1 MLLMFDI
8 GNTHIVIGLFDGN
21 RLAAH
26 WRVSSAVPRTEDEFW
41 LLLREFQKSAELRE
55 TTITG
60 SAIAS
65 VVPHITDV
73 VSATARRF
81 LKLEPLIIN
90 SNTCKFLDIRYSS
103 PEAVGADRICNAVAG
118 FDKYGGPLIVVDFG
132 TATTFDV
139 IGDKGEYLGGAIALG
154 VERAA
159 SVLHHAA
166 AMLTKVSLDFP
177 EFVIG
182 TTTGASIRSGIL
194 YGTVEMVDGMI
205 RRIWQ
210 ELRTETQVVAT
221 GGLAEIV
228 QPKTKLVTK
237 VEPFLVLD
245 GLRLIYQRNHSS

>member
-1 MLLMFDI
+1 MLLTFDI
-8 GNTHIVIGLFDGN
+8 GNTHIVIGIFDGD
-21 RLAAH
+21 RLIAH
-26 WRVSSAVPRTEDEFW
+26 WRISSAVPRTEDEIW
-41 LLLREFQKSAELRE
+41 LLLREFQKSAGLSD
-55 TTITG
+55 TPITG
-60 SAIAS
+60 GAIAS
-65 VVPHITDV
+65 VVPHLTDI
-73 VSATARRF
+73 VSSTVKRF
-81 LKLEPLIIN
+81 LKLEPLIV
-90 SNTCKFLDIRYSS
+90 SSKTCRFLDIRYSS
-103 PEAVGADRICNAVAG
+103 PETVGADRICNAVAG

-139 IGDKGEYLGGAIALG
+139 VGAKGEYLGGAIALG

-177 EFVIG
+177 KFVIG
-182 TTTGASIRSGIL
+182 TATEASIRSGIL

-210 ELRTETQVVAT
+210 ELKTETQVIAT
-221 GGLAEIV
+221 GGLADIV

-245 GLRLIYQRNHSS
+245 GLRLIYQRNNP